1 MDAGVPVTPVSLAA
15 AEDPATPWELVTL
28 GPYGTASALLRIVNP
43 GVYPPAECN
52 PVDTQFL
59 QIIPPGQT
67 VPIYVGYTA
76 QTCAKPVQILTV
88 DAMRPG
94 SGSS

>member
-1 MDAGVPVTPVSLAA
+1 MDAGVPVTPVGLAA
-15 AEDPATPWELVTL
+15 AEDPATPRELVTL
-28 GPYGTASALLRIVNP
+28 GPYGTASALLRI
-43 GVYPPAECN
+43 
-52 PVDTQFL
+52 
-59 QIIPPGQT
+59 